1 MVGQRVNNFEIRRLL
16 AEGGMGAVYEAV
28 HPTLHKKVAIKVLR
42 PELAVDGPTVQRFFN
57 EARAASAIRHHNII
71 EILGL
76 GLLPGGVPYIMMEL
90 LEGEC
95 LSRRLAQ
102 QGPLPVASA
111 VALAIQI
118 ARGLEAAHGAGIV
131 HRDLKPDNVFL
142 VGGDQVKLLD
152 FGIAKLLGVLSAN
165 SVDTLAGTVFGTPP
179 YMSPEQ
185 CRGGHVEIDQR
196 SDIYALGV
204 ILYELLCGKP
214 PFTGAGLLDVLMM
227 HLTTAP
233 MAPSHHRPG
242 IPPALERLI
251 LRALAKDPRD
261 RFATMAQMTA
271 ALIALTASAPAAP
284 ARLPRANKRLL
295 AGAAAAGLL
304 LLAVSA
310 AVRFGT
316 AERLVVPAVASPAPA
331 RPDVTPIARAA
342 PRRAETVAPAA
353 PAPVRRRATRR
364 RLPSARE
371 PAPRSQRI
379 EHRGGRDF
387 QKDAGGKGGWYFPRA
402 TRS

>member
-1 MVGQRVNNFEIRRLL
+1 MVGQRVNNFQIRRLL

-28 HPTLHKKVAIKVLR
+28 HPTLRKKVAVKVLR

-76 GLLPGGVPYIMMEL
+76 GLLPGGVPYIVMEL

-95 LSRRLAQ
+95 LSRRLAK
-102 QGPLPVASA
+102 QGPLPVGSA
-111 VALAIQI
+111 LDLSIQI

-142 VGGDQVKLLD
+142 VAGDQVKLLD
-152 FGIAKLLGVLSAN
+152 FGIAKLLGDLSAI
-165 SVDTLAGTVFGTPP
+165 SVDTVAGTVFGTPP

-185 CRGGHVEIDQR
+185 CRGNHGEIDHR

-227 HLTTAP
+227 HLTTVP
-233 MAPSHHRPG
+233 MAPSHHRPD

-251 LRALAKDPRD
+251 MRALAKDARD
-261 RFATMAQMTA
+261 RFADMGQMIA
-271 ALIALTASAPAAP
+271 ALVALTAPAPSP
-284 ARLPRANKRLL
+284 PDRLPRADRRRLL

-304 LLAVSA
+304 LLGVSA
-310 AVRFGT
+310 AVHFGT
-316 AERLVVPAVASPAPA
+316 AERLVAPA
-331 RPDVTPIARAA
+331 AGPTRSRPDVTPIAA
-342 PRRAETVAPAA
+342 PALPPAELVAPPAQA
-353 PAPVRRRATRR
+353 PAPAYKRAARRRF
-364 RLPSARE
+364 PSARE
-371 PAPRSQRI
+371 PGPRSQRI
-379 EHRGGRDF
+379 ERGAGRDF
-387 QKDAGGKGGWYFPRA
+387 RKDSGRKGGWYFPRP
-402 TRS
+402 